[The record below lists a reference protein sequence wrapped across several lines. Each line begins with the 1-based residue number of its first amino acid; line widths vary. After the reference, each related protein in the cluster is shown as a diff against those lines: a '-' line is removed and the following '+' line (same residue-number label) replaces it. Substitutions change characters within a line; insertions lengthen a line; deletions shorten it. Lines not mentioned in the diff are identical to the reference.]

1 MINITKGVIVTEVDS
16 IIKYINEI
24 KSIPILTKEEEFEI
38 CQKIKSGDKEAI
50 SKLVKHNLRFVIH
63 TAKKY
68 QNLGLTFEDLIS
80 FGNLGLYRAVEKF
93 DPDRGFKFIT
103 FAVWY
108 IKSEITNALN
118 ELSTQVRIPNSQN
131 SDDYNFKPEDNSLS
145 TNDISR
151 FDKSDL
157 MTELKMVLNCLS
169 DEEYDY
175 ITRFY
180 GFGHDFAQSI
190 DDIAE
195 FKGLSNERIRQVI
208 RRSERKLKNHPNL
221 DMLRKYLD

>member
-24 KSIPILTKEEEFEI
+24 KKIPILTREEEFEI
-38 CQKIKSGDKEAI
+38 CQRIKSGDQSAI
-50 SKLVKHNLRFVIH
+50 SELVKHNLRFVIH

-93 DPDRGFKFIT
+93 DIDRGFKFIT

-108 IKSEITNALN
+108 IKSEITTAIN
-118 ELSTQVRIPNSQN
+118 ELSTQVRIPNSQD
-131 SDDYNFKPEDNSLS
+131 SDNYDFKSEDANLS
-145 TNDISR
+145 TNDVSR

-169 DEEYDY
+169 SEEYDY

-180 GFGHDFAQSI
+180 GFGYEFAQSI

-195 FKGLSNERIRQVI
+195 VMSLSNERVRQVI
-208 RRSERKLKNHPNL
+208 RKAERRLKSHPNL
-221 DMLRKYLD
+221 DILRKYLD

>member
-1 MINITKGVIVTEVDS
+1 MIKFSKGVIVTEVDS

-24 KSIPILTKEEEFEI
+24 KKIPVLTKDEEFEL
-38 CQKIKSGDKEAI
+38 CQKIKSGDKSAI
-50 SKLVKHNLRFVIH
+50 SELVKHNLRFVIH

-93 DPDRGFKFIT
+93 DIDRGFKFIT

-108 IKSEITNALN
+108 IKSEITTAIN
-118 ELSTQVRIPNSQN
+118 ELSTQVRIPNSQD
-131 SDDYNFKPEDNSLS
+131 SDNYDFKSEDANLS
-145 TNDISR
+145 TNDVSR

-169 DEEYDY
+169 SEEYDY

-180 GFGHDFAQSI
+180 GFGYEFAQSI

-195 FKGLSNERIRQVI
+195 VMSLSNERVRQVI
-208 RRSERKLKNHPNL
+208 RKAERRLKSHPNL
-221 DMLRKYLD
+221 DILRKYLD